1 MPINRL
7 YHSWFRQ
14 IEQMWSHLRLT
25 QRRNLAY
32 LLVGIYLSKSV
43 ALNQIALKIPG
54 QAVEV
59 SVQRRLSRF
68 LGNPAIRVR
77 ACYDPLVEPLLAQIS
92 QNGCVRLLVDGT
104 KVGHRHQLLMVSVA
118 YRRRAIPVAWTWV
131 KGARG
136 HSSARKQLALLGHV
150 RGLLPADAKI
160 LLVGD
165 SEFGAVAVM
174 RQVEKDWHWDYVLRQ
189 KSSHRVKLA
198 DGDWQAFG
206 DLISQAG
213 QSIWVGKGR
222 LTEKH
227 AYGVN
232 LLAHWAMGEDDP
244 WLLATNLDTRRATLR
259 AYQTR
264 MWIEEMFGDLKGH
277 GFDLESTRLLHFQK
291 LSRLTLAVVLLY
303 YWLVSFG
310 VKMIKSGL
318 RRLVDRSD
326 RRDLS
331 IFQIGLRSIERRLT
345 NQQSFTVSFQ
355 VYL

>member
-1 MPINRL
+1 MSINRL
-7 YHSWFRQ
+7 YHIWFQ
-14 IEQMWSHLRLT
+14 EIEQMWSHLRLT
-25 QRRNLAY
+25 QRRNLTY

-43 ALNQIALKIPG
+43 ALNNIALKIPG

-77 ACYDPLVEPLLAQIS
+77 ACYDPLIEPLLEQIS
-92 QNGCVRLLVDGT
+92 KNGCVRLLVDGT
-104 KVGHRHQLLMVSVA
+104 KVGNGHQLLMVSVG

-136 HSSARKQLALLGHV
+136 HSSARKQLALLSHV
-150 RGLLPADAKI
+150 YGLLPDDAKV

-165 SEFGAVAVM
+165 SEFGAVDVI
-174 RQVEKDWHWDYVLRQ
+174 RQVENWHWDYVLRQ
-189 KSSHRVKLA
+189 KSSHLVKIA
-198 DGDWQAFG
+198 DRKWKAFG
-206 DLISQAG
+206 DLITKAG
-213 QSIWVGKGR
+213 QSVWLGKGL

-227 AYGVN
+227 AHSVN
-232 LLAHWAMGEDDP
+232 LFAHWGIGEDDP
-244 WLLATNLDTRRATLR
+244 WLLATNLTTRIATLKSYR
-259 AYQTR
+259 VR

-277 GFDLESTRLLHFQK
+277 GFDLESTRLQHFGK
-291 LSRLTLAVVLLY
+291 LSRLTFAVVLLY
-303 YWLVSFG
+303 FWLVAFG
-310 VKMIKSGL
+310 ANISKSGL
-318 RRLVDRSD
+318 RRFVDRND

-345 NQQSFTVSFQ
+345 NQKSLTVSFR